1 MRSIAGRSFLDT
13 NILVYAFDPKA
24 KSKREYAQLRI
35 TRALATHD
43 AVISFQVVQEFLG
56 LALRKFPRPMTQP
69 EAQAYLSQVLMPLCE
84 VWPDA
89 SLCSSALSIA
99 DETGWTFYDSLIV
112 SATLAAACR
121 VLLTEDLQHGRTI
134 RGIEIRNPFL

>member
-1 MRSIAGRSFLDT
+1 MAPAVCRQVDGRGGIPTVDAPSFARQGRRPVHTRRDERPMRSIAGRSFLDT

-69 EAQAYLSQVLMPLCE
+69 EAQAY
-84 VWPDA
+84 
-89 SLCSSALSIA
+89 
-99 DETGWTFYDSLIV
+99 
-112 SATLAAACR
+112 
-121 VLLTEDLQHGRTI
+121 
-134 RGIEIRNPFL
+134 